1 MTAIWRNDGTG
12 WSLLAPAGFPNE
24 AALHVLVEQAP
35 HVLPLAGNPR
45 LAILGKEVLLGNGYA
60 DLIAVEV
67 SGRLV
72 VIEVKLARNS
82 EARRAVVAQ
91 VLTYA
96 AFLRGMDIETL
107 QRDVLGSHLRQRG
120 YATLA
125 DAVSTEDDE
134 ARYDATTFNEGL
146 ARSLSEGRFRLV
158 LVLDQAPDEL
168 VQLVGYLG
176 DIAEKVLIDVV
187 AVSSYDIEGSQ
198 VLVPQ
203 RVDPEYQPTTVAPF
217 MPETQQRGFVAEGSA
232 DFAESIRSAKE
243 EHQPILRRLC
253 DWAEELERDGLVRL
267 LTFHTKNGY
276 HTLLPYLRADDAGL
290 VTIWNDQTGG
300 YLQFWRSVFERRAPH
315 SIEAVEHAMNETV
328 RRGNVVRD
336 ASDELL
342 EALTAAYRE
351 AAMGRLAAAPGSDD
365 TAL

>member
-12 WSLLAPAGFPNE
+12 WSLLAPTGFPNE
-24 AALHVLVEQAP
+24 AALHTLVEQAP

-60 DLIAVEV
+60 DLIAVEA

-96 AFLRGMDIETL
+96 AFLRGMDVETL
-107 QRDVLGSHLRQRG
+107 QRDVLGAHLRQRG

-125 DAVSTEDDE
+125 DAMSTEDEE
-134 ARYDATTFNEGL
+134 ATYEATTFNEGL
-146 ARSLSEGRFRLV
+146 ARSLSEGRFRLG

-187 AVSSYDIEGSQ
+187 TVSSYDIEGSQ

-203 RVDPEYQPTTVAPF
+203 RVDPEYQPTTVTPF
-217 MPETQQRGFVAEGSA
+217 MPETQRRGFLADGSA
-232 DFAESIRSAKE
+232 DFASSIPSAKE
-243 EHQPILRRLC
+243 EHQPTLRRLC
-253 DWAEELERDGLVRL
+253 DWAEGLEREGLIRL
-267 LTFHTKNGY
+267 LTFHTKSGDF
-276 HTLLPYLRADDAGL
+276 TLLPYLRTDDAGL
-290 VTIWNDQTGG
+290 VTIWNHPAGG
-300 YLQFWRSVFERRAPH
+300 VLQFWRSVFERRAPH
-315 SIEAVEHAMNETV
+315 SIEAVERAINDSVRQGNKVNEI
-328 RRGNVVRD
+328 
-336 ASDELL
+336 SDELL
-342 EALTAAYRE
+342 AALTAAYRE
-351 AAMGRLAAAPGSDD
+351 AAKGRLSLGDH
-365 TAL
+365 T